1 MASDVLACAVEF
13 VPISH
18 RRMLAA
24 AVVACSV
31 VAVAVGLSALP
42 VQSWLLTLGERLQS
56 FGVFGLIGFVAIY
69 VIGSMV
75 LIPAS
80 ALSFAAGFL
89 YGPFGIVLS
98 WAAMLVVA
106 AISFPLARHLVAPSI
121 GRLMNE
127 RPRIRIV
134 ADVID
139 DEGWRMVLLIRVSGF
154 IPFGLQNYVLGVT
167 KVPFAPYL
175 TASSFGFL
183 PSILVYA
190 GSGAFGSAALTGAG
204 TGPLRL
210 VLLALATLAGATL
223 AILTGVKVRSRLS
236 AGSGVGL

>member
-1 MASDVLACAVEF
+1 MVACSVDLA
-13 VPISH
+13 PMSN

-24 AVVACSV
+24 VVAALTV
-31 VAVAVGLSALP
+31 IALGVGLSALP
-42 VQSWLLTLGERLQS
+42 VQSWLLLLGERLQS
-56 FGVFGLIGFVAIY
+56 FGLIGLIGFVAIY
-69 VIGSMV
+69 VVGSMV

-98 WAAMLVVA
+98 WAAMLAVA
-106 AISFPLARHLVAPSI
+106 AISFPLARHLVAHPV
-121 GRLMNE
+121 RRFVNE
-127 RPRIRIV
+127 RQRMRIV
-134 ADVID
+134 ADVIN

-167 KVPFAPYL
+167 EVPFVPYL
-175 TASSFGFL
+175 AASSIGFL

-190 GSGAFGSAALTGAG
+190 GSGAFGGAAVIGAG

-210 VLLALATLAGATL
+210 LLLGMAILAGSTL
-223 AILTGVKVRSRLS
+223 VILTGAKVRSRLS
-236 AGSGVGL
+236 ERSKAEV